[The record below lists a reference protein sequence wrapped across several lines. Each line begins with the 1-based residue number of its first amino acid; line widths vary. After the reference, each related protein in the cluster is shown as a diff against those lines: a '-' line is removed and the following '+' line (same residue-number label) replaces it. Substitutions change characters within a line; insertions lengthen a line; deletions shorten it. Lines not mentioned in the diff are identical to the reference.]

1 MRLGSGA
8 VGWAVPSGASTGTH
22 AAIELRD
29 AEPQRYQGKGVR
41 KAVANADREIPTAL
55 LGREATRRQNDETL
69 IIGMRAAS
77 HAEFRDTAGLH
88 MIV

>member
-1 MRLGSGA
+1 MAPIADLHAREILDSRSNPTVEAEVRLGSGA

-41 KAVANADREIPTAL
+41 KAVANADREIPHGLA
-55 LGREATRRQNDETL
+55 RPRSNP
-69 IIGMRAAS
+69 
-77 HAEFRDTAGLH
+77 AEN
-88 MIV
+88 